1 MNEQTSTMIKKAI
14 GSHAVFLAVRHDPE
28 LVGRFK
34 KTEAGT
40 LFMDGDK
47 INKAK
52 LASVLIYLTGKW
64 GMRPTEF
71 ELYTGIL
78 GASQE
83 VKVER
88 KKNSLPEREVQ
99 WAKEKL
105 NRDHVAMSTTDI
117 IEKLPAGML
126 MQGRSGEMRLAR
138 ILDELGWER
147 KRTMIHNIRAYRWY
161 PPEDWVFQDVEA
173 PQAKNLEN
181 VVDYFDHI
189 EDESIVLPEMEV
201 RQTDGR
207 WTHPVAEDD
216 ESEHK
221 VELDPWGDPV
231 VVIKEAKEIKHF
243 YEEDEE

>member
-88 KKNSLPEREVQ
+88 KKNSLPQKEVDWVRER
-99 WAKEKL
+99 L
-105 NRDHVAMSTTDI
+105 NRDHVAMSTSDI
-117 IEKLPAGML
+117 IDHLPGGML
-126 MQGRSGEMRLAR
+126 TRMQGRSGEMRLAR
-138 ILDELGWER
+138 ILD
-147 KRTMIHNIRAYRWY
+147 
-161 PPEDWVFQDVEA
+161 
-173 PQAKNLEN
+173 
-181 VVDYFDHI
+181 
-189 EDESIVLPEMEV
+189 
-201 RQTDGR
+201 
-207 WTHPVAEDD
+207 
-216 ESEHK
+216 
-221 VELDPWGDPV
+221 
-231 VVIKEAKEIKHF
+231 
-243 YEEDEE
+243 